1 MESKEFDLIA
11 WMRTKTVD
19 LIVQISNYQGI
30 SFDKSKAIEYLSQTN
45 KAKYAQIIKTVR
57 EEQEEADK
65 SAFGLLPSMRSHI
78 FQVNLTHAMLQY
90 AKEVLNHAKIDQTAT
105 IV

>member
-1 MESKEFDLIA
+1 MKSKEFDLIS
-11 WMRTKTVD
+11 WMRKKTVE
-19 LIVQISNYQGI
+19 LMCQTSAYQGI
-30 SFDKSKAIEYLSQTN
+30 EFDNSRAAEYLRQT
-45 KAKYAQIIKTVR
+45 AGARFAQIIKQVR

-65 SAFGLLPSMRSHI
+65 SFFGHIPSMRSQI

-90 AKEVLNHAKIDQTAT
+90 AKEVLNHAKINQEAT

>member
-19 LIVQISNYQGI
+19 LIKQMSEYQGI
-30 SFDKSKAIEYLSQTN
+30 EFDKNKAIEYLSQTN
-45 KAKYAQIIKTVR
+45 KARYAQIIKQVR

-65 SAFGLLPSMRSHI
+65 SAFGLIPSMRSQI
-78 FQVNLTHAMLQY
+78 FQVNLLHAMTLY
-90 AKEVLNHAKIDQTAT
+90 AKEVLNHAKINQEAT